1 MCNYQTTKNNPIT
14 YTFDIFD
21 NKYTNTINQLNA
33 GTYRIDFDINNGM
46 SATHSYQITQAS
58 IDFNISDK
66 LSRGI
71 IDFPI
76 QLASIVLSS
85 NGKDLSNININ
96 KLHIYIKPLNADE
109 NHFKEC
115 DINDISFIITNNET
129 KAIVSFILGEYTAG
143 RWDIKIEYDNF
154 TYAYRI
160 LRFDTELLTPS

>member
-46 SATHSYQITQAS
+46 SATQSYQITQAS

-71 IDFPI
+71 IAFPI

-96 KLHIYIKPLNADE
+96 KLHIYIKPSNAD
-109 NHFKEC
+109 
-115 DINDISFIITNNET
+115 
-129 KAIVSFILGEYTAG
+129 
-143 RWDIKIEYDNF
+143 
-154 TYAYRI
+154 
-160 LRFDTELLTPS
+160 